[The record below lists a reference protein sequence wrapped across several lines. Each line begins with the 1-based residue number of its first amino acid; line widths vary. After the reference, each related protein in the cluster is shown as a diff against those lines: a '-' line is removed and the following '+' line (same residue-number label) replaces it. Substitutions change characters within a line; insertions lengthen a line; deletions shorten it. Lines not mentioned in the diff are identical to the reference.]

1 MSNILTKDQINDYR
15 TNGFIYTVP
24 VISSEKADY
33 YAKKLLSFQDHH
45 PEHLSGIKAR
55 KLHLILTWMADLIS
69 EKIILDAVEDLIG
82 PNIMC
87 WSSTLFI
94 KDAENPAFVSWH
106 QDGNYWGLSNDE
118 LTTAWLALTPST
130 VLNGCM
136 KMLPGSHKWPK
147 IDHEQTT
154 DRDNLLSKGQVIKKE
169 IIDSDSVNLCINSG
183 EISLHHINVAH
194 SSGPNDSKFKRIG
207 IAIRYISPK
216 VRQLNNYTDS
226 ATLVRGTDTYNNFQH
241 EPTPKYDYETASMSF
256 FKKFEDEN

>member
-15 TNGFIYTVP
+15 TNGFIYPVP
-24 VISSEKADY
+24 VIPSIKADY
-33 YAKKLLSFQDHH
+33 YAKKLLSFQNQH

-69 EKIILDAVEDLIG
+69 EKVILDAVEDLLG

-169 IIDSDSVNLCINSG
+169 ITDSDSVNLCINSG
-183 EISLHHINVAH
+183 EISLHHIKVA
-194 SSGPNDSKFKRIG
+194 N
-207 IAIRYISPK
+207 
-216 VRQLNNYTDS
+216 
-226 ATLVRGTDTYNNFQH
+226 
-241 EPTPKYDYETASMSF
+241 
-256 FKKFEDEN
+256 

>member
-1 MSNILTKDQINDYR
+1 MSNILTKDQINDYK
-15 TNGFIYTVP
+15 TNGFIYPVP
-24 VISSEKADY
+24 VIPSIKADY
-33 YAKKLLSFQDHH
+33 YAKKLLSFQNQH

-69 EKIILDAVEDLIG
+69 EKVILDAVEDLLG

-169 IIDSDSVNLCINSG
+169 ITDSDSVNLCINSG

-194 SSGPNDSKFKRIG
+194 SSGPNNSKSKRIG
-207 IAIRYISPK
+207 IAIRYITPH
-216 VRQLNNYTDS
+216 VRQLNNYKDS
-226 ATLVRGTDTYNNFQH
+226 ATLVRGTDTYNNFEH
-241 EPTPKYDYETASMSF
+241 EPIPKYDYETASMSF
-256 FKKFEDEN
+256 FKKFED